1 LKKVKLSALPRGA
14 SVARP
19 SGSAPKPPDFALRA
33 SPRSPLAI
41 PLRASA
47 QGILAKASEYFPS
60 TLTTGKL
67 DDRYELKL
75 RIGDCG
81 FRIGKSSIRNSKFEI
96 ENQFREVL
104 WQF

>member
-67 DDRYELKL
+67 DDRYELKSQIANRKL
-75 RIGDCG
+75 QIEKLATNHRKYCDL
-81 FRIGKSSIRNSKFEI
+81 SI
-96 ENQFREVL
+96 
-104 WQF
+104 